1 MLLSTKSFQG
11 LKKVQNNL
19 KSIDRLFKTALLLS
33 VLFVPNMRVAEC
45 LDMLINSVP
54 AGLPACAKVTHIV
67 AAPLFQHWA
76 GWPGSHH
83 KHNEREDLAGQS
95 GILMIHMFISY
106 LPTSTPTPDSFQSP
120 FLSAP
125 FNKRDVC
132 LVLKQRALLCASSTH
147 ATQCGSR

>member
-1 MLLSTKSFQG
+1 
-11 LKKVQNNL
+11 
-19 KSIDRLFKTALLLS
+19 
-33 VLFVPNMRVAEC
+33 MRVAER
-45 LDMLINSVP
+45 LNMLINSVP
-54 AGLPACAKVTHIV
+54 AGLPACVKVTHIV
-67 AAPLFQHWA
+67 AAPLFQRWA

-106 LPTSTPTPDSFQSP
+106 LPTSTPTPDSFQPP

-132 LVLKQRALLCASSTH
+132 LVLKQRALLCDLSTH
-147 ATQCGSR
+147 DTQYSG